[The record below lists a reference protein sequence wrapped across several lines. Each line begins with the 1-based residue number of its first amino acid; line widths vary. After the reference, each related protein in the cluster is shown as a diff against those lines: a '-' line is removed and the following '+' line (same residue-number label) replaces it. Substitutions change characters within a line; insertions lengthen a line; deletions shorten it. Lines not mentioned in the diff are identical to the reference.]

1 MPRKALTVAHGLI
14 LHAGERTEVICDAIS
29 ATRALEVEAKNI
41 TMQHAATQSA
51 THGMTH
57 DMTLQFEGM
66 QEQLVEKVNFWL
78 RAELS
83 TITFASHGL
92 AGHLCER
99 LTPPPVC

>member
-1 MPRKALTVAHGLI
+1 
-14 LHAGERTEVICDAIS
+14 
-29 ATRALEVEAKNI
+29 
-41 TMQHAATQSA
+41 
-51 THGMTH
+51 MTH